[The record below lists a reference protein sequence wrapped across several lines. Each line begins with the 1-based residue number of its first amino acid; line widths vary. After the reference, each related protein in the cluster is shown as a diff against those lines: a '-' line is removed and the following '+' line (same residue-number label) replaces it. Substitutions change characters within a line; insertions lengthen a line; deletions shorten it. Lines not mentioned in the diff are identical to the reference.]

1 MCSAKRRGKEGIPPS
16 IGHIQTI
23 ANERTGLRPPN
34 RHRSPKLGCH
44 LPPRGEI
51 RRRGKVPQRGTG
63 YSRKATRTSPILL
76 HRRPRQSLP
85 GLRRFAG
92 RYGRKRPGRRDV
104 RESGNAIYK
113 SRRKKRTSKSIHRR
127 FDLCMGRYSPRLRGI
142 RPGRIPVQTSIEHI
156 Q

>member
-34 RHRSPKLGCH
+34 RHRSSKLGCH

-76 HRRPRQSLP
+76 HRRPCQSLP

-113 SRRKKRTSKSIHRR
+113 SRRKSGHLKYPSPIR
-127 FDLCMGRYSPRLRGI
+127 FMHGQILASTPRNTTG
-142 RPGRIPVQTSIEHI
+142 PNPCSNKH
-156 Q
+156 